1 MLMGGI
7 SAKPRYAV
15 TRGYGL
21 EKVPEIK
28 TKHPPMIDAGDLLE
42 DCNPV

>member
-1 MLMGGI
+1 MGGV

-15 TRGYGL
+15 TRGYDL

-28 TKHPPMIDAGDLLE
+28 TKHQPMRVAGDLLE
-42 DCNPV
+42 D